1 MQVLLDTKKEYIEH
15 LLDVFTI
22 PMAKRIYKLYDTANS
37 NMGSSIG
44 TAVGSALNPERKIP
58 QAYQGTLGLPDGT
71 GVNGNITM
79 SATSGQPQ
87 MGQPNLNPA
96 NTGGKGKGA

>member
-1 MQVLLDTKKEYIEH
+1 MGSFSSTMSGDPGIQNGGKVGG
-15 LLDVFTI
+15 
-22 PMAKRIYKLYDTANS
+22 DTASS
-37 NMGSSIG
+37 NMGTAMG

>member
-1 MQVLLDTKKEYIEH
+1 MGS
-15 LLDVFTI
+15 FSSTI
-22 PMAKRIYKLYDTANS
+22 SGDPGIQNGGKVGGDTANS

-44 TAVGSALNPERKIP
+44 TAVGSALNPDRKIP
-58 QAYQGTLGLPDGT
+58 QAYQGTVGLPDGT

-87 MGQPNLNPA
+87 MGQPNLNTP
-96 NTGGKGKGA
+96 NTGGKGKGT

>member
-1 MQVLLDTKKEYIEH
+1 MGS
-15 LLDVFTI
+15 FSPTI
-22 PMAKRIYKLYDTANS
+22 SGNSSIQNGGKVGGDTANS

-96 NTGGKGKGA
+96 NAGGKGKGT

>member
-1 MQVLLDTKKEYIEH
+1 MGSFSPTMSNDSSMQNSGKVGG
-15 LLDVFTI
+15 
-22 PMAKRIYKLYDTANS
+22 DTASS
-37 NMGSSIG
+37 NMGTAMG

-58 QAYQGTLGLPDGT
+58 QAYQDTVGLPDGT

-87 MGQPNLNPA
+87 MGQPNTP

>member
-1 MQVLLDTKKEYIEH
+1 MGSFSPTMSNDSSMQNSGKIGGDN
-15 LLDVFTI
+15 
-22 PMAKRIYKLYDTANS
+22 ASS
-37 NMGSSIG
+37 NMGTAMG

-58 QAYQGTLGLPDGT
+58 QAYQSTVGLPDGT

-96 NTGGKGKGA
+96 NAGGKGKGT

>member
-1 MQVLLDTKKEYIEH
+1 
-15 LLDVFTI
+15 
-22 PMAKRIYKLYDTANS
+22 
-37 NMGSSIG
+37 MGSFSSTMGGDPSIQNNGKVGGNTASSNIG
-44 TAVGSALNPERKIP
+44 TAAGTAIGSALNPERKIP

-87 MGQPNLNPA
+87 MGQPNLNSA
-96 NTGGKGKGA
+96 NTTGGKGKGA

>member
-1 MQVLLDTKKEYIEH
+1 MGSFSSTMGNDPSIQNGGKVGG
-15 LLDVFTI
+15 
-22 PMAKRIYKLYDTANS
+22 DTANS
-37 NMGSSIG
+37 NIGSSIG
-44 TAVGSALNPERKIP
+44 TAVGSALNPDRKIP
-58 QAYQGTLGLPDGT
+58 QAYQGTVGLPDGT

-87 MGQPNLNPA
+87 MGQPNLNTP